1 MEAHE
6 LIDERVTGYY
16 EQFNC
21 ATTMIKIL
29 TELYGITICSQVID
43 SAIGMHGAGKFQA
56 QCGLV
61 EGSLMF
67 IGILGR
73 ERGLADEMIVANC
86 YNFAN
91 QFQQHFGSLVCRDL
105 RPQGFRPENPPHLC
119 VELEKK
125 AVAFTAAYIQAIVDH
140 AGSIESN
147 ACDRRKDK

>member
-1 MEAHE
+1 MEAHG
-6 LIDERVTGYY
+6 LINERVTDYY
-16 EQFNC
+16 EIFNC

-29 TELYGITICSQVID
+29 SELFGITLCSQVLD
-43 SAIGMHGAGKFQA
+43 SAIGMHGGGRFQA

-73 ERGLADEMIVANC
+73 GRGLADEMIVASC

-91 QFQQHFGSLVCRDL
+91 QFQLHFGSLVCKDL
-105 RPQGFRPENPPHLC
+105 RPQGFKPENPPHLC

-125 AVAFTAAYIQAIVDH
+125 AVAFTAAYIQGIADH
-140 AGSIESN
+140 AGSIEVN
-147 ACDRRKDK
+147 ACDRQKDK